1 MALGEKVAEEKG
13 SVTGMSIKSIDA
25 DGMSIEYSIASEIQG
40 IGRFPSG
47 RNIGTL
53 SGLDGPRTN
62 RGTGQGVIITKDG
75 EMLPWHGSGIDRRV
89 GDKTKGA
96 FLVTFTTMSQ
106 KYAWM
111 NDILLVLDT
120 EASADMTQ
128 FSDTA
133 YEWK

>member
-13 SVTGMSIKSIDA
+13 SVIGMSVKSIDSN
-25 DGMSIEYSIASEIQG
+25 GMSTEISFASEVQG

-47 RNIGTL
+47 RNMGTL
-53 SGLDGPRTN
+53 SGLDGPHTSRS
-62 RGTGQGVIITKDG
+62 TGQGIIVTKDG
-75 EMLPWHGSGIDRRV
+75 ETLPWHGSGIGKRV
-89 GDKTKGA
+89 GGKTKGA

-106 KYAWM
+106 KYAWI
-111 NDILLVLDT
+111 NDLLFVLDS